1 MVSCHIISLSSS
13 LRVRLCNVR
22 FTSVKADI
30 NLKSVTVNSRTGDFN
45 PSSLAQ
51 VVNTETIN
59 ELIIRTWIDRACT
72 YKNSKL
78 FCPLIKI
85 LSAKRKSTL
94 VFCVNISHVMA
105 LTSTFRGYGIDARYL
120 YSETPMAE
128 RKALV
133 ASFKAGE
140 FPVLVNC
147 GTQKLRLPDDCPNP
161 TLSHSHGGRR
171 YTQYR
176 LCSGCATNPFTER
189 FCSNG
194 KVSITLS

>member
-1 MVSCHIISLSSS
+1 MVSCEAMSLSSS
-13 LRVRLCNVR
+13 SQVRLCNVR

-59 ELIIRTWIDRACT
+59 ELIVRTWIDRACT
-72 YKNSKL
+72 SKSSKL
-78 FCPLIKI
+78 FCLLIRT

-94 VFCVNISHVMA
+94 IFCVNISHVMA
-105 LTSTFRGYGIDARYL
+105 LTTTFRGYGIDARYL

-147 GTQKLRLPDDCPNP
+147 GRQKHHLPDDCPNP
-161 TLSHSHGGRR
+161 TFSHSNGGRR

-176 LCSGCATNPFTER
+176 LRSGCATNPFTER
-189 FCSNG
+189 ICSNG
-194 KVSITLS
+194 NVSITHS